1 MPERS
6 APGTRASVTSPTA
19 AAPSRPQEP
28 APEASAPAAEAAEP
42 APPPVD
48 PRTLPPSQAWRH
60 ALASLSPLSRVLVE
74 DNAAFQRYA
83 DGKLVLAAR
92 SERLAG
98 QVRERVRE
106 AEFGRCLAG
115 FRNVEVLVD
124 EGGRTGNEAR
134 AAGDEKRRAQAR
146 AAAEASPLVKQLC
159 AAFGATLDTVEVLSE
174 APPELI
180 FEEEVPHEE

>member
-6 APGTRASVTSPTA
+6 APGTRAPVTSPTA
-19 AAPSRPQEP
+19 AVPSRPQEP
-28 APEASAPAAEAAEP
+28 VPEASAPAAEAEP

-48 PRTLPPSQAWRH
+48 PRTLPPSQAWRL